1 MNDLDHD
8 PYYQRE
14 CGRRDQMWWQ
24 TLDSEYREWM
34 EKYSKK
40 INELYTGET
49 EMKLNEVYTST
60 SQFLKAADLQGK
72 TVRLTIG
79 AVGVHEFN
87 DDKDGKKKQLVLSF
101 QGKEKKLGLNVTNAT
116 SIAKILGDNTDDWI
130 GGEIKIYPTTTD
142 FGDKKDVPCIR
153 VVEELPEEADG
164 ERVPF

>member
-1 MNDLDHD
+1 MSEQDQD
-8 PYYQRE
+8 PYYQSE
-14 CGRRDQMWWQ
+14 CDRRDQMWWWQ
-24 TLDSEYREWM
+24 QNDEHREWV
-34 EKYSKK
+34 EEY
-40 INELYTGET
+40 INARDGHTGEAK
-49 EMKLNEVYTST
+49 MKLNEVYTST

-72 TVRLTIG
+72 TVRLTIS
-79 AVGVHEFN
+79 AVGVHEFS

-116 SIAKILGDNTDDWI
+116 SIAKILGDDTDGWI
-130 GGEIKIYPTTTD
+130 GGHIKIYPTTTD